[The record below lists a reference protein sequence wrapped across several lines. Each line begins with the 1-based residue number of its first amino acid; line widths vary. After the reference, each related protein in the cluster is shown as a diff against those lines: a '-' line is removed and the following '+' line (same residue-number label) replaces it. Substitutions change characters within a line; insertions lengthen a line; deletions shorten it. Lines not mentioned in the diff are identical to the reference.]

1 MKVKSNY
8 DSPIKAILLDSIR
21 LDSGRPIMY
30 IDVKGAVTKDGE
42 QVSAMLTSVDI
53 EYLIKYFEFALP
65 LLYKGNVAMG
75 YEDTPQTK
83 EAIYSRERNV

>member
-8 DSPIKAILLDSIR
+8 DSPIKAILLDSLR

-30 IDVKGAVTKDGE
+30 IDIKGVVNKDGK
-42 QVSAMLTSVDI
+42 QVSAMLTSVDV

>member
-30 IDVKGAVTKDGE
+30 IDIKGVVNKDGK
-42 QVSAMLTSVDI
+42 QVSAMLTSVDV

-75 YEDTPQTK
+75 YKDTPQTK

>member
-8 DSPIKAILLDSIR
+8 DSPIKAIILDSIR

-30 IDVKGAVTKDGE
+30 IDVRGAVTKDGE

-75 YEDTPQTK
+75 YKDTPQTK

>member
-8 DSPIKAILLDSIR
+8 DSPIKAILLDSLR

-30 IDVKGAVTKDGE
+30 IDIKGVVNKDGK
-42 QVSAMLTSVDI
+42 QVSAMLTSVDV

-75 YEDTPQTK
+75 YKDTPQTK

>member
-1 MKVKSNY
+1 
-8 DSPIKAILLDSIR
+8 
-21 LDSGRPIMY
+21 MY

-42 QVSAMLTSVDI
+42 QVSAMLTSVDV

>member
-1 MKVKSNY
+1 MKVKSDY
-8 DSPIKAILLDSIR
+8 DSPIKAILLDSLR

-30 IDVKGAVTKDGE
+30 IDIKGVVNKDGK
-42 QVSAMLTSVDI
+42 QVSAMLTSVDV

-75 YEDTPQTK
+75 YKDTPQTK